1 MKWLRDKEVTK
12 YLYRDDL
19 NNTINKKEM
28 LEYVTNLYRS
38 KNNFFYLI
46 CVNGNPIGTI
56 KIGHI
61 DWKAKTADIGIMIGE
76 QK

>member
-1 MKWLRDKEVTK
+1 MREIKKKISVKIFKPSYISKTNYLKWLRDKEVTK

-38 KNNFFYLI
+38 KNNFFILF
-46 CVNGNPIGTI
+46 V
-56 KIGHI
+56 
-61 DWKAKTADIGIMIGE
+61 
-76 QK
+76 